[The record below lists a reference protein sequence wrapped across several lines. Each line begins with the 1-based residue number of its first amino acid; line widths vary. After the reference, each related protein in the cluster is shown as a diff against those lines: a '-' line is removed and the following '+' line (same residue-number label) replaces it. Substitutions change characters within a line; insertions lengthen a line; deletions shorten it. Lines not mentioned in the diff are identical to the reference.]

1 MTVGKYTYGA
11 DRLEVLSWNEE
22 DDLTVGKFCSIAG
35 GRVILGGSHHS
46 DWVTTYPFGTINEDV
61 FPYDKETTTGKGSV
75 VIKNDVWI
83 GMHVTILSGVTIGNG
98 AVIATES
105 IVTKDVDDYSF
116 VAGNPAV
123 HKRYRFSEE
132 QRKRLLEIAWWDWDE
147 EKIKEFIPLLCSGDI
162 NKFIDSVAVD
172 GV

>member
-11 DRLEVLSWNEE
+11 DKLEVLKW
-22 DDLTVGKFCSIAG
+22 DDETDLIIGKFCSIAG
-35 GRVILGGSHHS
+35 GRVILGGSHRS
-46 DWVTTYPFGTINEDV
+46 DWVTTYPFGTINEET
-61 FPYDKETTTGKGSV
+61 FPYHGKGATIGKGNV

-98 AVIATES
+98 AVVATES

-123 HKRYRFSEE
+123 HKRYRFTEE
-132 QRKRLLEIAWWDWDE
+132 QRKRLLKLAWWDWDE
-147 EKIKEFIPLLCSGDI
+147 EKINKFIPLLCSGDVD
-162 NKFIDSVAVD
+162 KFLDLATAT
-172 GV
+172 